1 MKCFRRECIPWR
13 ELCCSVSLSEFRDE
27 SVQIQSLSG
36 KLRMQTWLCV
46 FESLA
51 SMKIKDAVVFREMS
65 GMGLEGTSAADLIE
79 SWHRAMKQYIVI

>member
-1 MKCFRRECIPWR
+1 M
-13 ELCCSVSLSEFRDE
+13 
-27 SVQIQSLSG
+27 QS
-36 KLRMQTWLCV
+36 WLCM

-51 SMKIKDAVVFREMS
+51 SMKIKDAVVFREMH

>member
-1 MKCFRRECIPWR
+1 M
-13 ELCCSVSLSEFRDE
+13 
-27 SVQIQSLSG
+27 
-36 KLRMQTWLCV
+36 

-51 SMKIKDAVVFREMS
+51 SMKIKDAVVFREMH